1 MRRSPTSIEATTLRE
16 ILADLR
22 KAKKIH
28 QADLAKL
35 LNRHQSYVS
44 KYENGEKILDF
55 IEVLTICEALNINPN
70 VLISEYLEKVLIK
83 KSLNI
88 NLQTQN

>member
-55 IEVLTICEALNINPN
+55 IEVLSICEALEINPSI
-70 VLISEYLEKVLIK
+70 LISEYLEKVLIK